1 MPSTG
6 SRGEDRLI
14 DRFLEVFEGGSWA
27 KPLSDRYDED
37 KHVDRG
43 VEMIATRK
51 SDGKRLA
58 IEHTLI
64 EPFIGE
70 KINLHGG
77 FSALATAIRAD
88 AALPARGSALYVE
101 APTNAMPKGA
111 TSSAIITDV
120 LAWLRLNRESFG
132 NAPELRECATA
143 YHPDGK
149 ITFRVRLV
157 KFEGEDAFVIV

>member
-1 MPSTG
+1 MPSMG
-6 SRGEDRLI
+6 SRGENRLI
-14 DRFLEVFEGGSWA
+14 DHLLDVFEGGSWA
-27 KPLSDRYDED
+27 KPLSDRYHAD

-51 SDGKRLA
+51 SDGKRVA

-77 FSALATAIRAD
+77 FSSLATAIRAD
-88 AALPARGSALYVE
+88 AALMARGTALYVE

-111 TSSAIITDV
+111 KWPAIIADV
-120 LAWLRLNRESFG
+120 LTWLRVNRESFS
-132 NAPELRECATA
+132 NEPELRDCATA
-143 YHPDGK
+143 HHPDGK
-149 ITFRVRLV
+149 ITFRVRCV
-157 KFEGEDAFVIV
+157 NFGGEEQ